1 MEAIK
6 INVNKQIDGYSFSI
20 TLSVRNYIKK
30 LFPNAHPANN
40 IFVGYDTKSDF
51 EIYIGKLESQ
61 IYPALLG
68 VDNENELNQFG
79 EILFIDTQTG
89 NILHKLQPSVEKV

>member
-1 MEAIK
+1 MNAIK
-6 INVNKQIDGYSFSI
+6 INVNKQMDGYSFSI
-20 TLSVRNYIKK
+20 TPTIREFIKK

-51 EIYIGKLESQ
+51 EIYVGKLESH

-68 VDNENELNQFG
+68 MENERDLNQLG

-89 NILHKLQPSVEKV
+89 NVLHKVTPRDEKV